1 MKRTQL
7 YLSEKTLEILKKE
20 AVETKQTVSEI
31 VRESVDTRLK
41 QRRGNGASFLVKLAL
56 QAEKEGIKGPS
67 DLSTNHD
74 DYLYGRKSPKW
85 AYLYKQPRK
94 KKK

>member
-1 MKRTQL
+1 MRRTQL
-7 YLSEKTLEILKKE
+7 YLPEKTLEILKKE
-20 AVETKQTVSEI
+20 AAETKKTVSEI
-31 VRESVDTRLK
+31 VRESVATRLK
-41 QRRGNGASFLVKLAL
+41 ERRGNGASFLVKLAL

-74 DYLYGRKSPKW
+74 EYLYGRKSPKW
-85 AYLYKQPRK
+85 SYLYKQAPK